1 MSCPKAQ
8 SPACQPA
15 SVRLR
20 IVTPS
25 PAPPDGEGWLH
36 EIKHDGHRLVAI
48 IDDGGRLRL
57 ISRNGHDRTEAF
69 GAPFGRLAAGGH
81 ELIIDGEI
89 AVPDDRGVAHLD
101 FLNDAIAKREPHRL
115 VYYAFD
121 LLHVD
126 GHDLRRCP
134 IEQRKKVLRQM
145 LDEARCERIIYVDH
159 TVGQGRQL
167 FEAVRQIGAEG
178 IVSKRLGSLYR
189 GGVSGDWLKAK
200 CHETGTFVITGFQE
214 LGEGRL
220 EALFVAESVTATSPM
235 PARSRFGFARRGL
248 WSKLDKLRAGPS
260 RKGVVPIEPVLRA
273 EIKFFGRHQGGL
285 IRDGVLLTMADGN
298 KSPARGGT
306 ETRQS

>member
-1 MSCPKAQ
+1 MPTLVLPEGAV
-8 SPACQPA
+8 PACQPA

-25 PAPPDGEGWLH
+25 PAPPDGENWLH
-36 EIKHDGHRLVAI
+36 EVKHDGHRLVAI

-57 ISRNGHDRTEAF
+57 INRNGHDRTEAF
-69 GAPFGRLAAGGH
+69 GAPFAPLVAAGH

-89 AVPDDRGVAHLD
+89 AVPDDRGVTHLD

-115 VYYAFD
+115 VYFAFD
-121 LLHVD
+121 LVHID
-126 GHDLRRCP
+126 GHDLQRCP
-134 IEQRKKVLRQM
+134 IRQRKVLRQV
-145 LDEARCERIIYVDH
+145 LDEVRCERIIYVDH

-167 FEAVRQIGAEG
+167 LEAVRQVGAEG

-189 GGVSGDWLKAK
+189 GGVSRDWLKAK
-200 CHETGTFVITGFQE
+200 CHETGVFVITGFQE

-220 EALFVAESVTATSPM
+220 EALFVAEERNGDLAYAGQV
-235 PARSRFGFARRGL
+235 RFGFARRGL
-248 WSKLDKLRAGPS
+248 WSELDKLRAGPS

-285 IRDGVLLTMADGN
+285 IRDGVLLTMADDN
-298 KSPARGGT
+298 KKPRSGRD
-306 ETRQS
+306 